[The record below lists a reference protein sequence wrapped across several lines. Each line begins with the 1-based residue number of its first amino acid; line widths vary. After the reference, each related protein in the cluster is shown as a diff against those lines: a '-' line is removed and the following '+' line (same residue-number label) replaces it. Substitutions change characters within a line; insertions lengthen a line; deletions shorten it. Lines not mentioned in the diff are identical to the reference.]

1 MKIKTDAGN
10 RAKRTFWQGMGV
22 AVVLGVAGVT
32 AQLVGAWTHSD
43 VLDGAAW
50 VVLGTS
56 VIQAGLTAAAS
67 YAQRHIETIHQIK
80 AYEPPSLSDEPI
92 WQGWPHMPDS
102 SVWSDADI
110 NSAYNDTDSIH
121 TFDEMDVPTKRGKH
135 E

>member
-22 AVVLGVAGVT
+22 SVVLGVAGVT

-67 YAQRHIETIHQIK
+67 YAQRHIETLHK
-80 AYEPPSLSDEPI
+80 VKPYEVENPSEWETPLNGDYSGMDPEY
-92 WQGWPHMPDS
+92 DS
-102 SVWSDADI
+102 VYDSVS
-110 NSAYNDTDSIH
+110 
-121 TFDEMDVPTKRGKH
+121 FRMKRGKH